1 MASRRPVLK
10 GSSAPAA
17 AERVRELRAALDEAN
32 HRYHVLDAPTI
43 SDAEYDGLLRE
54 LRELE
59 AAHPELVVPDS
70 PTQRVGAQPSERFR
84 QVTHRQ
90 AMLSLANARN
100 DAEFQ
105 AWAERVRSLLAGEPF
120 ELVVE
125 PKIDG
130 LAVSLTYERGRLV
143 QGATRGDG
151 VNGEDVTPNLRTVR
165 SVPLRLLAADG
176 HPVPEV
182 VEVRGEVYLPLA
194 GFEHVNQERAAAGLP
209 TFMNPRNSAAGSLRQ
224 LDPTVTARRPLA
236 VWVYGV
242 GYADGLDAASQW
254 EVLEWLRGTGFRVH
268 PQVSRHMDIEEA
280 LAAGKAWEE
289 RRAELD
295 FDIDGAVVKVSSFE
309 QQRRLGAVGREPRW
323 AVAYKFA
330 PSTALTK
337 LLHIGVNVGRTGALN
352 PYAVLEPV
360 VVGGVTVGLATLHN
374 EEDINRKDIR
384 EGDTVI
390 VQRAGDV
397 IPQVVGP
404 HVDPGAERSEPW
416 RMPER
421 CPVCDTPV
429 VKPEGEAMH
438 RCPNRACPARGFE
451 WLKHFVSRGAMDIDG
466 VGEKLIRRLL
476 DLGLIVRPPDLYR
489 LRAEQLLPLEG
500 FQERSA
506 GNVVASIEGSKR
518 QPFGRVLFALGIP
531 HVGSVTAQALAD
543 EFGSM
548 DELRAAGADEIAATA
563 GVGPVIAEAVSSWF
577 LDAEH
582 AEIVDEL
589 AAAGLEMRG
598 ERRRAAAEGPLAGK
612 TVVVT
617 GTLESWS
624 RDGIKEQLASLG
636 AKVTDSVSK
645 RTDYVV
651 AGANPGSKLAKAE
664 KLGVEVLDEEALRAL
679 VGELPG

>member
-242 GYADGLDAASQW
+242 GYTDGLDAASQW

-295 FDIDGAVVKVSSFE
+295 FDIDGAVVKVSSF
-309 QQRRLGAVGREPRW
+309 A
-323 AVAYKFA
+323 
-330 PSTALTK
+330 S
-337 LLHIGVNVGRTGALN
+337 
-352 PYAVLEPV
+352 
-360 VVGGVTVGLATLHN
+360 
-374 EEDINRKDIR
+374 
-384 EGDTVI
+384 
-390 VQRAGDV
+390 RAG
-397 IPQVVGP
+397 
-404 HVDPGAERSEPW
+404 RW
-416 RMPER
+416 R
-421 CPVCDTPV
+421 T
-429 VKPEGEAMH
+429 
-438 RCPNRACPARGFE
+438 
-451 WLKHFVSRGAMDIDG
+451 
-466 VGEKLIRRLL
+466 
-476 DLGLIVRPPDLYR
+476 
-489 LRAEQLLPLEG
+489 
-500 FQERSA
+500 
-506 GNVVASIEGSKR
+506 
-518 QPFGRVLFALGIP
+518 
-531 HVGSVTAQALAD
+531 
-543 EFGSM
+543 
-548 DELRAAGADEIAATA
+548 
-563 GVGPVIAEAVSSWF
+563 SS
-577 LDAEH
+577 
-582 AEIVDEL
+582 
-589 AAAGLEMRG
+589 
-598 ERRRAAAEGPLAGK
+598 RRRQR
-612 TVVVT
+612 
-617 GTLESWS
+617 S
-624 RDGIKEQLASLG
+624 RSSCTSA
-636 AKVTDSVSK
+636 
-645 RTDYVV
+645 
-651 AGANPGSKLAKAE
+651 
-664 KLGVEVLDEEALRAL
+664 
-679 VGELPG
+679 